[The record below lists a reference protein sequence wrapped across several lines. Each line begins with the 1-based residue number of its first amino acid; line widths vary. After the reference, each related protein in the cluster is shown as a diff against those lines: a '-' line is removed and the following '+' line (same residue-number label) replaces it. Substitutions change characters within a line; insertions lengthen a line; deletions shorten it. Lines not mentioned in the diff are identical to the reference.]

1 MGRGYIHVQAVPP
14 DPGDAEALPDGELAV
29 DDQPASDRVRLV
41 PELLDRMA
49 TEDDET
55 RALDGEG
62 EAAAAAVQ
70 RAEGRYVGE
79 GVLDDVV
86 LVAVPDLLEQHHI
99 VVASLEDPREGFESL
114 SLMHGQRP
122 LQAPHVDVQDPEF
135 ALGDA

>member
-1 MGRGYIHVQAVPP
+1 MGRRNIHIHAVPP
-14 DPGDAEALPDGELAV
+14 DPGNAEALPDGELAV

-62 EAAAAAVQ
+62 GNAAAAVH
-70 RAEGRYVGE
+70 RAEGRHVRE
-79 GVLDDVV
+79 AVLDDVV
-86 LVAVPDLLEQHHI
+86 LVPIPDLLEEHHVI
-99 VVASLEDPREGFESL
+99 VASPEDLRKGLEPL

-135 ALGDA
+135 ALGVA